1 MSDNGSQARPMS
13 HVLPAT
19 RTPRE
24 PLRAPVRTCVGCR
37 SRDLRSDLVRLVA
50 RTDDDTAGAASAAVL
65 VVDVGRSLPGRGA
78 WLHPRMRCLEL
89 AERRHAFTRA
99 LRLRSAP
106 DASDV
111 RRFLVALGAE

>member
-1 MSDNGSQARPMS
+1 
-13 HVLPAT
+13 
-19 RTPRE
+19 
-24 PLRAPVRTCVGCR
+24 
-37 SRDLRSDLVRLVA
+37 VRLVA
-50 RTDDDTAGAASAAVL
+50 RTDDGPAGTTSTVVL
-65 VVDVGRSLPGRGA
+65 VVDDGRSLPGRGA

-106 DASDV
+106 DAGGV

>member
-1 MSDNGSQARPMS
+1 MS
-13 HVLPAT
+13 HVLPA
-19 RTPRE
+19 PPGDRE
-24 PLRAPVRTCVGCR
+24 PARAPVRTCVGCR

-50 RTDDDTAGAASAAVL
+50 RTDDDPTGATTVTL

-99 LRLRSAP
+99 LRLSGAP
-106 DASDV
+106 DASGV
-111 RRFLVALGAE
+111 RRFLVGLGAE